1 MQSIYKL
8 LLVIAAIIIFF
19 ILCTYFCIKYYRK
32 GRAELFFVYPI
43 IIVLVLGALSFLF
56 YNLIKESIYNYK
68 HNSFTVEIGDTLDNI
83 DFEKLYDEIYEKSR
97 AESELLA
104 NATKNINFEIVC
116 YLDSDGKIMD
126 LNIYFAVPKHGQ
138 FYWYESYYK
147 EGKLYFEYCKS
158 CKLGN
163 AEDYQGKFLYLSV
176 YFKRLNTMDYT
187 IFTDYLKDNDFNQGM
202 KVYLDFDYSETA
214 RNKIVEDSY
223 F

>member
-1 MQSIYKL
+1 
-8 LLVIAAIIIFF
+8 
-19 ILCTYFCIKYYRK
+19 
-32 GRAELFFVYPI
+32 
-43 IIVLVLGALSFLF
+43 
-56 YNLIKESIYNYK
+56 
-68 HNSFTVEIGDTLDNI
+68 
-83 DFEKLYDEIYEKSR
+83 
-97 AESELLA
+97 
-104 NATKNINFEIVC
+104 
-116 YLDSDGKIMD
+116 MD

-202 KVYLDFDYSETA
+202 KVYLDFGYSETA